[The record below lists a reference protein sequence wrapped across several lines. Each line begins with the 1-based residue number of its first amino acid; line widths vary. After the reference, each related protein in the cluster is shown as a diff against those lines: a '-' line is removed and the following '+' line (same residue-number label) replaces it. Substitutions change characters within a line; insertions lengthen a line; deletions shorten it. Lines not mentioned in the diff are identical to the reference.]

1 MEVLF
6 SSSYDDKFPPTAI
19 FNSKKEF
26 WTTTGLFPQ
35 EMVIQLETAR
45 TIKSINL
52 SSYAMKKILI
62 ETSEVESAMNF
73 IKQAEMVDIPH
84 QEGKLQEFFLN
95 FTSSSKTKLMRI
107 KIEEGYE
114 DFVCIVSANLN

>member
-19 FNSKKEF
+19 FNSKKDF

-35 EMVIQLETAR
+35 EMVIQLDTAR
-45 TIKSINL
+45 SIKSISL
-52 SSYAMKKILI
+52 SSYALKKIII

-73 IKQAEMVDIPH
+73 TKQAEMVDIPY

-95 FTSSSKTKLMRI
+95 FSSPSKTKLLRI
-107 KIEEGYE
+107 KVEEGYD
-114 DFVCIVSANLN
+114 DFVSIVNANLN